1 MNAAPTARPDA
12 RPLIAHLLFRL
23 DYGGMENGLVNLV
36 NTLPRAE
43 FRHAIITLSGATDFS
58 RRIRREDVLLY
69 SLDKRPGKD
78 PGAYLRLY
86 RLLRELRPA
95 LVHTRN
101 IGTLDCTFVAWL
113 AGVHLRVHGEHGWDV
128 HDPDGT
134 RRRYRTLRRA
144 LNPLVQ
150 RFIAVSRDLE
160 RWLTESVG
168 VPAHKVVRICNGV
181 DTERFSAAARATPP
195 EWPVDRFPKG
205 CVIVGSVTRFS
216 EIKDP
221 LNLVRAFLEVR
232 NRFAGAGPDVR
243 LLMIGDG
250 ALRSSAAELLAAAG
264 QSHAAWLTG
273 SRNDVAEFLPCF
285 DIFVLGSRR
294 EGISNT
300 VLEAM
305 ASGVPVIASAVGGNL
320 ELIVPGTTG
329 ALVPAGDP
337 AALAEAIAGYARDA
351 GMRAAHGAA
360 ARERA
365 VREYSLPRMVEAY
378 ASLYRELCGAGAPQ
392 VEVAA

>member
-1 MNAAPTARPDA
+1 
-12 RPLIAHLLFRL
+12 
-23 DYGGMENGLVNLV
+23 V
-36 NTLPRAE
+36 
-43 FRHAIITLSGATDFS
+43 
-58 RRIRREDVLLY
+58 Y

-78 PGAYLRLY
+78 PRAYVRLY
-86 RLLRELRPA
+86 RVLRELRPA

-101 IGTLDCTFVAWL
+101 IGTLDCAFVAWL
-113 AGVHLRVHGEHGWDV
+113 AGVRTRVHGEHGWDV

-134 RRRYRTLRRA
+134 NRRYRAMRRA

-160 RWLTESVG
+160 CWLTQTVRI
-168 VPAHKVVRICNGV
+168 PAHKVVRICNGV
-181 DTERFSAAARATPP
+181 DTERFGPANATVQDVAPIN
-195 EWPVDRFPKG
+195 RFPPG

-221 LNLVRAFLEVR
+221 LNLVRAFIEVR
-232 NRFAGAGPDVR
+232 SRFAGAGPDVR

-250 ALRSSAAELLAAAG
+250 VLRNAAEELLAAAG
-264 QSHAAWLTG
+264 QSHAAWLPG
-273 SRNDVAEFLPCF
+273 SRHDVAEFLRRF

-300 VLEAM
+300 ILEAM

-320 ELIVPGTTG
+320 ELIMPGTTG
-329 ALVPAGDP
+329 ALVPVGDA
-337 AALAEAIAGYARDA
+337 AALAEAIASYARDP
-351 GMRAAHGAA
+351 GMRAAHGSA

-365 VREYSLPRMVEAY
+365 RREYSLTRMVEAY
-378 ASLYRELCGAGAPQ
+378 ASLYRELCGVRAPQ
-392 VEVAA
+392 MEVAA